1 MKITLA
7 GSPGSGKST
16 LRNMLAEHYG
26 LKIKGTGDFMRELSK
41 KHGYSDITKFIVEYV
56 SEHPEMDLQVDEE
69 QRIYGEENDDF
80 VLEAHLGFHF
90 VPDSIRICL
99 RCDTAE
105 SARRILEDKKRTT
118 EDAKTFSESIESS
131 VKRREVMCKNYYSLY
146 QVDIDDPDN
155 FDFVLD
161 TTSLSYEEVYKEVTS
176 FIEQR
181 ISNNEVC
188 MYFIIMK

>member
-16 LRNMLAEHYG
+16 LRNMLAEYYG

-41 KHGYSDITKFIVEYV
+41 KHGYSDITKFISEYV
-56 SEHPEMDLQVDEE
+56 TEHPEMDLQVDEE
-69 QRIYGEENDDF
+69 QRVYGEENDDF
-80 VLEAHLGFHF
+80 VLDAHLGFHF

-99 RCDTAE
+99 ICDTAE

-118 EDAKTFSESIESS
+118 EDARTFNESIESS
-131 VKRREVMCKNYYSLY
+131 VKRREVMRKNYQNLY
-146 QVDIDDPDN
+146 QVDIDDINN

-161 TTSLSYEEVYKEVTS
+161 TTSLSYEEVFEKVVSY
-176 FIEQR
+176 IEQR
-181 ISNNEVC
+181 IPKKE
-188 MYFIIMK
+188 F

>member
-41 KHGYSDITKFIVEYV
+41 KYGYSDITKFIAEYV

-80 VLEAHLGFHF
+80 VLDAHLGFHF

-99 RCDTAE
+99 TCDTAE

-131 VKRREVMCKNYYSLY
+131 VKRREVMRKNYYNLY

-161 TTSLSYEEVYKEVTS
+161 TTSLSFEEVFKEVTS

-181 ISNNEVC
+181 ISKNEV
-188 MYFIIMK
+188 

>member
-41 KHGYSDITKFIVEYV
+41 KHGYSDITKFIAEYV
-56 SEHPEMDLQVDEE
+56 SEHPEMDLQVDKE
-69 QRIYGEENDDF
+69 QRIYGEENDNF
-80 VLEAHLGFHF
+80 VLDAHLGFHF

-131 VKRREVMCKNYYSLY
+131 VKRREVMRKNYYNLY
-146 QVDIDDPDN
+146 KVDIDDPEN
-155 FDFVLD
+155 FDLVLD
-161 TTSLSYEEVYKEVTS
+161 TTSLSFEEVFKAVTS

-181 ISNNEVC
+181 ISKTKSDL
-188 MYFIIMK
+188 ISQS

>member
-41 KHGYSDITKFIVEYV
+41 KYGYSDITKFISEYV

-69 QRIYGEENDDF
+69 QRIFGKENDDF
-80 VLEAHLGFHF
+80 VLDAHLGFHF

-118 EDAKTFSESIESS
+118 EDAKTVSESIESS
-131 VKRREVMCKNYYSLY
+131 VKRRAVMRKNYQNLY
-146 QVDIDDPDN
+146 QVDIDDLKN

-161 TTSLSYEEVYKEVTS
+161 TTSLSYEEVFEKVIS
-176 FIEQR
+176 FIEQS
-181 ISNNEVC
+181 ISKN
-188 MYFIIMK
+188 